1 MENLINEVLND
12 SQTINILKRI
22 DRQPQL
28 LAGQF
33 DSEEPACL
41 EKVINKLFKNQVS
54 GKYLTKIK

>member
-41 EKVINKLFKNQVS
+41 EKVINKLFIN
-54 GKYLTKIK
+54 